1 MSSHPHQQFMRSD
14 FLFGTQVVMKQCLV
28 VALIFISLTISV
40 DLKWRNTKK
49 KIREGRSEGDG
60 NRGLPS

>member
-1 MSSHPHQQFMRSD
+1 MRSD
-14 FLFGTQVVMKQCLV
+14 FVFGTQVVMKQCLV